1 MKGNTNRYFVE
12 NKVLPSGGTF
22 FVFKGEVKCVDKEG

>member
-1 MKGNTNRYFVE
+1 MKENTNRYFVE

-22 FVFKGEVKCVDKEG
+22 FAYFVSVKYVDKKG